1 MIVKVIVRQLQ
12 GQFLGQIEEQ
22 MAEQREDQIIL
33 IKFCVD
39 VSFEVATISISVWT
53 LGQELQLLIGHKNR

>member
-22 MAEQREDQIIL
+22 MAEQREDQIYRNYKSGIEAEEIICTL
-33 IKFCVD
+33 ATEKIK
-39 VSFEVATISISVWT
+39 SY
-53 LGQELQLLIGHKNR
+53 